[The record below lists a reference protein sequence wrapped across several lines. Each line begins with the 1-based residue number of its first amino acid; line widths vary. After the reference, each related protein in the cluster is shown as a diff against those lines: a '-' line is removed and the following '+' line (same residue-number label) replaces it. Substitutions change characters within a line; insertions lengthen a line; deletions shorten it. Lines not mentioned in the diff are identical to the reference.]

1 MGATIGRQ
9 HAEPTDGPKSLECHR
24 WELVSRPS
32 GLVSLDNFV
41 LRKNV
46 VDCALNVG
54 DVVVSVDMLSVD
66 AFLRTMLD
74 DGAFHGSI
82 KLGDTLPALG
92 YGRIVASANPKR
104 PRGMRVT
111 GMLGAQSVVRM
122 DSEKAQGLFP
132 MLSLP
137 YVKDS
142 HSLGLL
148 GLTAGLTAWMGI
160 HAVTKAPRRGDVV
173 VVTGAAGATGSV
185 AAQLAKLTGARVIG
199 VAGGRRKVDYLRET
213 LGLDGAVDYKDGEA
227 SVSEQLGRLC
237 PDGVDFLF
245 DTVGG
250 EILDDVLR
258 IIRRGARV
266 VVCGASSQYNGN
278 LNHGKVRG
286 PSEYLKLAER
296 EATMVGYTVLAHLR
310 RVPFAIVHMLWLML
324 RKKIFLTEQIEPG
337 IESFGGAMV
346 KMFTGGHI
354 GKLLVEVNAGE
365 SWRREAAPLKKA
377 E

>member
-1 MGATIGRQ
+1 MGASIGRQ
-9 HAEPTDGPKSLECHR
+9 HATPADGPTSLECHR

-32 GLVSLDNFV
+32 GLISLDNFA
-41 LRKNV
+41 LRKEV
-46 VDCALNVG
+46 VDCNLDPG
-54 DVVVSVDMLSVD
+54 EVVVGVDMLSVD

-74 DGAFHGSI
+74 EGAFHGSI
-82 KLGDTLPALG
+82 KLGDTVPALG
-92 YGRIVASANPKR
+92 YGRIIASANPKR
-104 PRGMRVT
+104 PRGMRVF
-111 GMLGAQSVVRM
+111 GMLGAQSVARM
-122 DSEKAQGLFP
+122 GSDKAQELFP

-137 YVKDS
+137 YVKAS

-148 GLTAGLTAWMGI
+148 SITVGLTAWMGI
-160 HAVTKAPRRGDVV
+160 HAVTRAPSRGDVV

-199 VAGGRRKVDYLRET
+199 VAGGRRKADYLQQT

-227 SVSEQLGRLC
+227 SVSDQLGRLC
-237 PDGVDFLF
+237 PDGVNFLF

-250 EILDDVLR
+250 EMLDDVLR
-258 IIRRGARV
+258 ILRKGARV

-296 EATMVGYTVLAHLR
+296 EASMVGFTVLAHLR
-310 RVPFAIVHMLWLML
+310 RVPFAMVHILWLMF

-354 GKLLVEVNAGE
+354 GKLLVDVNGGD
-365 SWRREAAPLKKA
+365 SWRREAAPLKNT

>member
-1 MGATIGRQ
+1 VPEA
-9 HAEPTDGPKSLECHR
+9 
-24 WELVSRPS
+24 
-32 GLVSLDNFV
+32 
-41 LRKNV
+41 
-46 VDCALNVG
+46 
-54 DVVVSVDMLSVD
+54 
-66 AFLRTMLD
+66 
-74 DGAFHGSI
+74 
-82 KLGDTLPALG
+82 
-92 YGRIVASANPKR
+92 GRIGKH
-104 PRGMRVT
+104 
-111 GMLGAQSVVRM
+111 L
-122 DSEKAQGLFP
+122 
-132 MLSLP
+132 
-137 YVKDS
+137 
-142 HSLGLL
+142 
-148 GLTAGLTAWMGI
+148 
-160 HAVTKAPRRGDVV
+160 
-173 VVTGAAGATGSV
+173 GAAGATGSV

-199 VAGGRRKVDYLRET
+199 VAGGRLKVDYLRET
-213 LGLDGAVDYKDGEA
+213 LGLDGAVDYKDDD
-227 SVSEQLGRLC
+227 EQLGRLC

-310 RVPFAIVHMLWLML
+310 RVPFAIVHMLWLMF